1 MKKSVPT
8 ALAVICLFTLLSS
21 FAFEDNNTQQ
31 YDSVVNPAKVEP
43 TCFVQLNDGT
53 IKQFTTL
60 KLVTGVFKS
69 PHLLADG
76 NITIAASEIIAY
88 QDKEHFAVSQ
98 KEFFSGNQ
106 SNVAINA
113 LPGFAIRI
121 AKGRLNVYS
130 LKYYNGHNTT
140 EKLFLQAGDA
150 GKIIACNPETLSE
163 LIKDN
168 NDAYNLYTAKKQKTT
183 DAKNLL
189 AVVNL
194 YNNSSFIS
202 KN

>member
-76 NITIAASEIIAY
+76 NITITANEIIAY

-98 KEFFSGNQ
+98 KEFLNGNQ
-106 SNVAINA
+106 SNVAVNT
-113 LPGFAIRI
+113 LPGFAVRV
-121 AKGRLNVYS
+121 ATGRLNVYS

-140 EKLFLQAGDA
+140 EKLFLQSGDD
-150 GKIIACNPETLSE
+150 GKIIAYNPEILSE
-163 LIKDN
+163 LIKDS
-168 NDAYNLYTAKKQKTT
+168 NDAYNLYSSKKQKATNV
-183 DAKNLL
+183 KNLL
-189 AVVNL
+189 AVVSV